1 MDKKK
6 NINSQKVLRELISRH
21 QENCA
26 RIQEIATLCETE
38 KRERS
43 QQENEEYETLV
54 RDNDIISMKIR
65 AIQSPAMPQTVD
77 ADTVLRESILTDKRT
92 VTVML
97 MRDLMMTPDL
107 DGTGIIP
114 VQQQEMLKPLRAGLI
129 WDLVGLTIRTGL
141 RGGTLRWPRHGK
153 GQAHWV
159 AEGERLED
167 GAIDWNKL
175 ECKPERLGCAIPVT
189 REELNDSEGIVEGVV
204 REEMPAAIVDC
215 VNEALF
221 TTEKTYKNKEGQ
233 TKTRKVYG
241 PFVKAAESAME
252 FAGSIPT
259 RKELLKMKAKVTK
272 AGIKLYAPCWVM
284 TEDMKA
290 ELEDVKVDAGSGRFV
305 CENDRILGY
314 PVFTTPSIG
323 AGNVGFGDWYYQAA
337 AFFDSMNLIVDPYTL
352 ARKNAVDFVL
362 NARFA
367 TVTLFEEA
375 FVLGKAKAAAAPS
388 TPDTTPETPG
398 GGDTQKGS

>member
-1 MDKKK
+1 M
-6 NINSQKVLRELISRH
+6 LRELINRQ
-21 QENCA
+21 QENCE
-26 RIQEIATLCETE
+26 RIQELADVCEQE
-38 KRERS
+38 HRERNES
-43 QQENEEYETLV
+43 ENEEYERLV
-54 RDNDIISMKIR
+54 RDNDIISMKMR
-65 AIQSPAMPQTVD
+65 AIQSPAVPQTVD
-77 ADTVLRESILTDKRT
+77 ADTVLRESILAKQT
-92 VTVML
+92 VTVMM

-114 VQQQEMLKPLRAGLI
+114 IQQQEMLKPLRAGLI
-129 WDLVGLTIRTGL
+129 WDLVGLNIRTGL

-167 GAIDWNKL
+167 GKIDFTKL

-221 TTEKTYKNKEGQ
+221 TTDAKYTDAKGVEKD
-233 TKTRKVYG
+233 RVVYG
-241 PFVKAAESAME
+241 PFVKAAENPFE
-252 FAGSIPT
+252 FAGTVPT
-259 RKELLKMKAKVTK
+259 RRELLKMKAEVTK

-290 ELEDVKVDAGSGRFV
+290 ELEDTKVDAGSGRFV

-314 PVFTTPSIG
+314 PVFTTPAIG
-323 AGNVGFGDWYYQAA
+323 EGNVGFGDWYYQAA
-337 AFFDSMNLIVDPYTL
+337 GFFDSMNLIVDPYTL
-352 ARKNAVDFVL
+352 ARNNSVDFVL

-367 TVTLFEEA
+367 TVTLYEEA
-375 FVLGKAKAAAAPS
+375 FVLGKGKA
-388 TPDTTPETPG
+388 
-398 GGDTQKGS
+398 

>member
-1 MDKKK
+1 MHKKK
-6 NINSQKVLRELISRH
+6 NTNPQRALRELINRH

-26 RIQEIATLCETE
+26 RIQEIATACETE
-38 KRERS
+38 NRERT
-43 QQENEEYETLV
+43 QEENEEYEGLV
-54 RDNDIISMKIR
+54 RDNDIISMKMR
-65 AIQSPAMPQTVD
+65 ALQSPALPQTVD
-77 ADTVLRESILTDKRT
+77 ADTVLRESILNEHRT

-97 MRDLMMTPDL
+97 MRDLSTTADL
-107 DGTGIIP
+107 DGTGVIP
-114 VQQQEMLKPLRAGLI
+114 VQQQDMLKPLRAGLI

-159 AEGERLED
+159 DEGERLED
-167 GAIDWNKL
+167 GAIDWSKL

-221 TTEKTYKNKEGQ
+221 TTEKTYKDKSGQ
-233 TKTRKVYG
+233 TKNRKIYG
-241 PFVKAAESAME
+241 PFAKVAASAVE
-252 FAGSIPT
+252 FAGSVPT
-259 RKELLKMKAKVTK
+259 RKELLKMKSQVTK
-272 AGIKLYAPCWVM
+272 AGIKLIAPCWVM

-290 ELEDVKVDAGSGRFV
+290 ELEDVKVDQGSGRFL
-305 CENDRILGY
+305 CENDRIFGY
-314 PVFTTPSIG
+314 PVFTTPAIG
-323 AGNVGFGDWYYQAA
+323 EGNVGFGDWYYQAA

-367 TVTLFEEA
+367 TVTLYEEA
-375 FVLGKAKAAAAPS
+375 FVLGKAKAATTTPS
-388 TPDTTPETPG
+388 TPTG
-398 GGDTQKGS
+398 GGTGGGTQQGS

>member
-1 MDKKK
+1 MHKKK
-6 NINSQKVLRELISRH
+6 NTNPQRALRELINRH
-21 QENCA
+21 QENCG

-43 QQENEEYETLV
+43 QEENEEYEGLV
-54 RDNDIISMKIR
+54 RDNDIISMKMR
-65 AIQSPAMPQTVD
+65 ALQSPALPQTVD
-77 ADTVLRESILTDKRT
+77 ADTVLRESILNDHRT
-92 VTVML
+92 VTVMF

-114 VQQQEMLKPLRAGLI
+114 IQQQEMLKPLRAGLI
-129 WDLVGLTIRTGL
+129 WDLVGLNIRTGL

-159 AEGERLED
+159 DEGERLED
-167 GAIDWNKL
+167 GKIDWTKL

-204 REEMPAAIVDC
+204 REEMPAAVIDC

-221 TTEKTYKNKEGQ
+221 TTESTYTDKSGQ
-233 TKTRKVYG
+233 SKPRKVYG
-241 PFVKAAESAME
+241 PFVKAAETPFE
-252 FAGSIPT
+252 FAGAVPT
-259 RKELLKMKAKVTK
+259 RKELLKMKAEVTK
-272 AGIKLYAPCWVM
+272 SGLKLFAPCWVM

-290 ELEDVKVDAGSGRFV
+290 ELEDLKVDAGSGRFV

-314 PVFTTPSIG
+314 PVFTTPAIG
-323 AGNVGFGDWYYQAA
+323 EGNVGFGDWYYQAA
-337 AFFDSMNLIVDPYTL
+337 GFFDSMNLIVDPYTL

-367 TVTLFEEA
+367 TVTLYEEA
-375 FVLGKAKAAAAPS
+375 FVLGKAKA
-388 TPDTTPETPG
+388 
-398 GGDTQKGS
+398 